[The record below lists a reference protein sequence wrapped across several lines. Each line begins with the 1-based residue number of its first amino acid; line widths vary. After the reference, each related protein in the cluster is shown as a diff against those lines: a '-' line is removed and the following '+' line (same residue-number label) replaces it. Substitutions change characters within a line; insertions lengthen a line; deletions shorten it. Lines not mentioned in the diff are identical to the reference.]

1 MAGRRLG
8 FSVPKR
14 GRGSAENED
23 AFEIVPDRGAVAV
36 ADGATDASFSKAW
49 ARLLVD
55 SFALWPIDTA
65 AGPEAVVQW
74 LDRPQ
79 GMWQRMLAGRP
90 LPWHA
95 QHKVERGA
103 FAAFVGAEIR
113 PDGDAV
119 TWSALGVGDCCLFVV
134 EGDRLTTSFPID
146 DPAAFGS
153 SPFLLGSKAEAN
165 LSLAAHLKHARGKA
179 ARGST
184 FLLMSDALAHWF
196 LTAARAEVRPWEAA
210 LALDG
215 QAAFADWV
223 AQLRDDRVLRN
234 DDTTLVIWET

>member
-1 MAGRRLG
+1 VARCRG
-8 FSVPKR
+8 FSVPKQGRR
-14 GRGSAENED
+14 GAENED
-23 AFEIVPDRGAVAV
+23 AFEIDLARGAVAV

-65 AGPEAVVQW
+65 AGPEQLAAW
-74 LDRPQ
+74 LGRPQ
-79 GMWQRMLAGRP
+79 AMWKRMLAGRP

-113 PDGDAV
+113 EEGDQVA
-119 TWSALGVGDCCLFVV
+119 WSALGVGDCCFFVV
-134 EGDRLTTSFPID
+134 EGGKLATAFPID

-153 SPFLLGSKAEAN
+153 SPFLLGTNPDAN
-165 LSLAAHLKHARGKA
+165 RSLEAHLKHARGKVGRDA
-179 ARGST
+179 V
-184 FLLMSDALAHWF
+184 FLLMSDAIAHWF
-196 LTAARAEVRPWEAA
+196 LAEAKAGGRPWEP
-210 LALDG
+210 LLKLGDE
-215 QAAFADWV
+215 AAFADWV
-223 AQLRDDRVLRN
+223 DRLRGDRVLRN